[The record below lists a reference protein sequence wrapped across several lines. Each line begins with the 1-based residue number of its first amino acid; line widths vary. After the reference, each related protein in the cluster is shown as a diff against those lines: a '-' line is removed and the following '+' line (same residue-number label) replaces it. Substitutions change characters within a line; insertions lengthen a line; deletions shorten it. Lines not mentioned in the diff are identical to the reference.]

1 MGHLDHTMHQLTG
14 LDEHFTQGAPPKRH
28 NILPGSEH
36 DFVDRNVPPPDQRPP
51 ALGYMSLPEPR
62 AESSHS
68 FSQDPHH
75 FVDRWTDRVL
85 NGRTLSL
92 RNMTNTT
99 SMPEYSYLERANTDS
114 PAQRAQSVHSMG
126 ALSSSMYPPPR
137 PEDTTEDAASPPRSD
152 RLLPS
157 FHQLSKI
164 ADSAT
169 EPVDTRTTA
178 LPALTA
184 YATQVIAQNAAA
196 PHSHFPPSQQ
206 SSPSTN
212 FMMLGHLSPT
222 NTRADG
228 HETYAHSHSPA
239 SFSVPHHD
247 NSRRTSAQP
256 VRPPPFIPSMTSSS
270 MGTASSTD
278 TMSSLQSHQ
287 SLGTGGHSTSHT
299 TPVESTQSSLDGTP
313 KTSVPR
319 LQSSTSA
326 AGGFLCDHPGCAAP
340 PFQTQY
346 LLK

>member
-1 MGHLDHTMHQLTG
+1 MHQLTR
-14 LDEHFTQGAPPKRH
+14 LDEHFTQGAPPKKH
-28 NILPGSEH
+28 NFLPGSEH

-51 ALGYMSLPEPR
+51 ALGYVSLLEPR
-62 AESSHS
+62 TEPSHNL
-68 FSQDPHH
+68 SQDTHH
-75 FVDRWTDRVL
+75 FVDRWTDRVS
-85 NGRTLSL
+85 NGKTLSL
-92 RNMTNTT
+92 RTMTNNT
-99 SMPEYSYLERANTDS
+99 SMPEYSYLERASTDS
-114 PAQRAQSVHSMG
+114 PAQRAQSVHSIG
-126 ALSSSMYPPPR
+126 TLSSSMYPPPR
-137 PEDTTEDAASPPRSD
+137 PDDNTEDAASPPRND

-169 EPVDTRTTA
+169 ESVDTRTTG

-184 YATQVIAQNAAA
+184 YATQVIAQNVVA
-196 PHSHFPPSQQ
+196 PHSHLPQAQQ
-206 SSPSTN
+206 SSPSAN

-222 NTRADG
+222 TTRTDG
-228 HETYAHSHSPA
+228 HEIYGHSHSPA
-239 SFSVPHHD
+239 SFSVPNHG

-256 VRPPPFIPSMTSSS
+256 VRPPPFISSMTSSS

-278 TMSSLQSHQ
+278 TMSSLQSLQSHQ
-287 SLGTGGHSTSHT
+287 SLGNGGQSTSHT
-299 TPVESTQSSLDGTP
+299 TPVGSTQSSLDGTP
-313 KTSVPR
+313 KSSVPR

>member
-1 MGHLDHTMHQLTG
+1 MHQLTG
-14 LDEHFTQGAPPKRH
+14 LDEQYAQGATAKRPS
-28 NILPGSEH
+28 ILHGSEH

-62 AESSHS
+62 AELSHN

-75 FVDRWTDRVL
+75 FVDRWTERVS
-85 NGRTLSL
+85 NGKPLSL
-92 RNMTNTT
+92 RTMTNTT

-114 PAQRAQSVHSMG
+114 PAQRAQSVHSIG
-126 ALSSSMYPPPR
+126 ALSSSMYLPPR
-137 PEDTTEDAASPPRSD
+137 PEDATEDTTSPPRSD

-169 EPVDTRTTA
+169 ESIDTRTTG

-196 PHSHFPPSQQ
+196 PHAHFPQSQQ

-212 FMMLGHLSPT
+212 FMMLGHPSPT
-222 NTRADG
+222 NTRTDG
-228 HETYAHSHSPA
+228 HEPYAHSHSPA
-239 SFSVPHHD
+239 SFSVPHHG
-247 NSRRTSAQP
+247 NSRRTSGQP

-278 TMSSLQSHQ
+278 TTSSLQSHQ
-287 SLGTGGHSTSHT
+287 SFGTGGHSTSHT
-299 TPVESTQSSLDGTP
+299 TPIGSTQSSLDGTP
-313 KTSVPR
+313 QSSVPR

-326 AGGFLCDHPGCAAP
+326 VGGFLCDHPGCAAP